1 MNGMTRNNPAV
12 NALLVLLLLGGC
24 AASTDTSDLER
35 FVEQAR
41 ARKAA
46 PIEPLPEF
54 KPYETFL
61 YEAYDLRSPFT
72 PSSTDLTAVA
82 SQQGDQ
88 GVRPDLNRPREP
100 LEEYALESLRM
111 VGTLEKDG
119 RRWAL
124 IQTPD
129 GTIHRVTIGN
139 YIGQNNGRIV
149 GITEFG
155 VELKEIV
162 PDGLGGWQE
171 RETTLALTE

>member
-1 MNGMTRNNPAV
+1 MIGTFRLPGIHWLL
-12 NALLVLLLLGGC
+12 LLVLLAGC

-35 FVEQAR
+35 FVEQVR
-41 ARKAA
+41 ARKAT

-72 PSSTDLTAVA
+72 PSTTDLTAA
-82 SQQGDQ
+82 ARQQEGS
-88 GVRPDLNRPREP
+88 GIRPDLNRPREP
-100 LEEYALESLRM
+100 LEEYALEALRM

-139 YIGQNNGRIV
+139 YLGQNNGKIV
-149 GITEFG
+149 RITEFG

-171 RETTLALTE
+171 RETTLALSE